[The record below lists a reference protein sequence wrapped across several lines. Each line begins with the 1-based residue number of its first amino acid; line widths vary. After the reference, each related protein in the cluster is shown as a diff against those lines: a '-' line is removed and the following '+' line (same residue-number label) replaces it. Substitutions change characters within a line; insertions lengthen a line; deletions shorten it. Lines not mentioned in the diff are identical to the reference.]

1 MSASNAGRNKRA
13 RKKEMQQEAQP
24 LTRGKGG
31 EESGKMTTRATAR
44 LLLPRRAPPSNLE
57 MKVEEIERRGA
68 RDGTHVKEKKE
79 EKGHKRSTRAH
90 TCTKVPSMPKLS
102 PIAKSTTRAAPVH
115 SCASPVKRKRCGNT
129 GTSVASPCAATDRTR
144 ASKLKKPIRFATSND
159 VHFSPSMP
167 VKARARV
174 HAVHTTERVTSSMKG
189 AMRKARV
196 QKDKAADAKRKA
208 TGFKRKEPETKRKE
222 PNAKRKT
229 AGTQISHRKN
239 EKRARTDTKTYDEK
253 KVVDTKTNT
262 KKQKKQNGQEE
273 KEKVVKKNGEV
284 LL

>member
-1 MSASNAGRNKRA
+1 MPASNAGRNKRA

-44 LLLPRRAPPSNLE
+44 LLLPRRAPPSKTLE

-90 TCTKVPSMPKLS
+90 TCTKLPSMPKLS
-102 PIAKSTTRAAPVH
+102 PIAKSTTRAAPATRVKP
-115 SCASPVKRKRCGNT
+115 CASPVKRKRCGNT

-189 AMRKARV
+189 AMRKVRV
-196 QKDKAADAKRKA
+196 QKQGNKTPALGGGTDATRS
-208 TGFKRKEPETKRKE
+208 KEKE
-222 PNAKRKT
+222 
-229 AGTQISHRKN
+229 
-239 EKRARTDTKTYDEK
+239 ARTT
-253 KVVDTKTNT
+253 
-262 KKQKKQNGQEE
+262 
-273 KEKVVKKNGEV
+273 
-284 LL
+284 